1 MTIKVFGELP
11 GPNSKK
17 PYVNG
22 NVLALSS
29 SLLTPTTAEPL
40 PRHGVEGKFGSR
52 IQEARLQQP
61 LLCWRDSRLAVIFAN
76 HDVLLT
82 FGAAADRRGKEQKDT
97 EGGKGA
103 AGCREQ

>member
-17 PYVNG
+17 PYVSG

-52 IQEARLQQP
+52 IQLARRHACSNLCFAGETAGSQWSLQTTM
-61 LLCWRDSRLAVIFAN
+61 C
-76 HDVLLT
+76 
-82 FGAAADRRGKEQKDT
+82 
-97 EGGKGA
+97 
-103 AGCREQ
+103 C